1 METFEKVDTAQS
13 LVSAPEKKKNTT
25 LSFDINLL
33 DPMICMVE
41 SMDKPESRALIAKST
56 INIRQINKTVPSVL
70 NTYLEFKNFTLY
82 KCTLLHE
89 VKRKIDRGG
98 NG

>member
-1 METFEKVDTAQS
+1 VEVAKS
-13 LVSAPEKKKNTT
+13 LSSLPLESVPAKKRATT

-33 DPMICMVE
+33 DPMIWMVE

-56 INIRQINKTVPSVL
+56 INIRQIKKTGPGVDL
-70 NTYLEFKNFTLY
+70 QNTYLEFKDLTLY

-89 VKRKIDRGG
+89 VE
-98 NG
+98 